1 MPKRIGAGGFGE
13 TSGTGQVNTGRHGR
27 RPRSG
32 DEADIQGLA
41 APRRGVLLGAAA
53 ALLAVPAARPAQAQ
67 AYPTKPVRVIVPNAA
82 GGVADLTAR
91 AVGQRLAE
99 RLGQPVVIDNRP
111 GAGGGV
117 AAQAAASAPPDG
129 HTLMVATNAH
139 AIAPSLFR
147 SLPYDPLRDFAPVVT
162 LGAFAIALLVPPN
175 SPLRSADDLLERMR
189 REPGAVNLGT
199 ISVGS
204 TQHLAAELFKMQAGV
219 RAETVTFPATPA
231 LIAALLRGDV
241 DAAFEITGPIWGQIE
256 GGQLRPIAVSSS
268 GRAANLPQVPAL
280 REAGGGGGL
289 ADYDVSSWNALVA
302 PARTPAV
309 VAETL
314 NREANT
320 VLEMPEVRRRLLDV
334 GVEARGG
341 TPDALRA
348 LLASEVGK
356 WRGVIEKA
364 RIERQ

>member
-1 MPKRIGAGGFGE
+1 M
-13 TSGTGQVNTGRHGR
+13 SGPFLV
-27 RPRSG
+27 
-32 DEADIQGLA
+32 
-41 APRRGVLLGAAA
+41 PRRAALLGACLSPAA
-53 ALLAVPAARPAQAQ
+53 ARLGRAQAF
-67 AYPTKPVRVIVPNAA
+67 PTKPIRVIVPNAA

-91 AVGQRLAE
+91 TVGQRLAE
-99 RLGQPVVIDNRP
+99 RLGQPIVVDNRP
-111 GAGGGV
+111 GAGGAV

-175 SPLRSADDLLERMR
+175 SPFRSAGDLLARMR
-189 REPGAVNLGT
+189 REPGAVNIGA

-204 TQHLAAELFKMQAGV
+204 TQHLAAELFKMQAGA

-231 LIAALLRGDV
+231 LVTALLRGDV

-256 GGQLRPIAVSSS
+256 SGQLRPLAVSSAM
-268 GRAANLPQVPAL
+268 RADNLPQVPTL
-280 REAGGGGGL
+280 RESGL
-289 ADYDVSSWNALVA
+289 PDYDVSSWNALVA
-302 PARTPAV
+302 PARTPAE
-309 VAETL
+309 AIGRL
-314 NREANT
+314 NTEANA
-320 VLEMPEVRRRLLDV
+320 VLALPDVRRRLLEA

-341 TPDALRA
+341 TPDTLRE

-356 WRGVIEKA
+356 WREVIEKA